1 MNFTTSINSSI
12 SRALFSKN
20 ILLIA
25 LFFLSISVKGQKIV
39 IAEGDTSIC
48 IENKITLN
56 ARFSIGTFIYFH
68 SANGKAYFL
77 DTVARSWTDA
87 NAAAELNGM
96 KLWMIKQIGESSD
109 VWNKIPSKSK
119 TTNSFFWIGLRQE
132 NNADLTGGPDAGWKW
147 VDGTLLDP
155 AIAKWAT
162 GEPDNFFQATPQAD
176 YGSIGINGTQNV
188 ISDMP
193 NNLTIT
199 YKGYAIAQIDI
210 SGPPVFTWQS
220 KTGSASN
227 PDVTT
232 AIPNHIVQP
241 LAATTYTVKV
251 DLNSILPQISKPI
264 NVTVNKPS
272 QAATFTVDPNSVD
285 CLLQNKF
292 TFLLDQ
298 SGISDPLN
306 AHFLWDFGDGNKSIL
321 GSSQTHEYSK
331 AGSFTVS
338 LTVTDKNG
346 CSAPYKMTPPL
357 VVRDAPLPT
366 IIKVNQA
373 VICEGQ
379 ESVLSVLT
387 PQDLVDYKWYDGSG
401 NFLIAGLE
409 YKTKIGGKYTLE
421 ATLQSSGC
429 KESVDTIIKVNSLP
443 PTPLI
448 KSSKS
453 IVCQNDI
460 LSLSKVSL
468 PNDNK
473 LAYSIWYSDALPNK
487 RDTTP
492 PLDKYIA
499 KAPSNMG
506 SNPQTINFY
515 VITTDKNK
523 CNSLPSLAY
532 PITFNPSPTVQI
544 SSKGE
549 PTVFCTG
556 GSVELTI
563 VGGMQSGFTYDW
575 LRDNN
580 SISLT
585 NTITNLV
592 TSTGAYQVEVIN
604 STTQCSS
611 KSTPINVEVNEFPS
625 KPLIIPDPSTP
636 EITTADIKIC
646 PGKNAKL
653 NTNSL
658 LDASYQWFFNEVPIP
673 SATGVSITIKDVGAY
688 TVKTTLKGC
697 STPSDNLEVFLLPE
711 PKGIFIPP
719 VFRSICDGDSLK
731 LSSSNADNYQWYLN
745 YKPISLATQS
755 ILYAKSSGVYQVEFS
770 TAKGCKKISDSL
782 AILSTLKKPTAV
794 FNYDFYCV
802 NTSSSFTNYSKIENS
817 GPVTYL
823 WEFKN
828 GETSDL
834 PDVTH
839 VFPTPGGYDVKLK
852 VIPSYCPQL
861 VDSSIAHIDVKSPD
875 QGMQLAPV
883 EARAGKPISLI
894 EQRVGK
900 TYEWIPSTGLDNPAS
915 ATPLLN
921 PTTEQLYKI
930 NVKNIAGCVTV
941 DSLLVRI
948 FDEQDIF
955 IAGGFTPNNDGIND
969 KVFPFLVGIPS
980 FHYLKIFNRW
990 GNLVFQ
996 TTSVNPEMGWDG
1008 KYKGRDQ
1015 PADTY
1020 TWVVEAEGDNG
1031 KVFRKSGSVILIR

>member
-12 SRALFSKN
+12 SRTFFSKN

-25 LFFLSISVKGQKIV
+25 LFFLSISVRGQQKIV

-56 ARFSIGTFIYFH
+56 ARFSIGTFVYFH

-77 DTVARSWTDA
+77 DTVARSWTEA
-87 NAAAELNGM
+87 NAAAEFNGM

-119 TTNSFFWIGLRQE
+119 TTNSFFWIGLLQE
-132 NNADLTGGPDAGWKW
+132 NKADLTGGPDAGWKW
-147 VDGTLLDP
+147 VDGTLLDL

-162 GEPDNFFQATPQAD
+162 GEPDNFFQASPQAD

-188 ISDMP
+188 LSDMP
-193 NNLTIT
+193 NNLPIT

-210 SGPPVFTWQS
+210 SGSPVFTWQS
-220 KTGSASN
+220 KTGSTSN

-251 DLNSILPQISKPI
+251 DLNSFHQTSKPI

-272 QAATFTVDPNSVD
+272 QAATFTVDVNSVD

-306 AHFLWDFGDGNKSIL
+306 AHFLWEFGDGNKSIL

-331 AGSFTVS
+331 AGPFTVS

-346 CSAPYKMTPPL
+346 CSSVYKMPSPL

-366 IIKVNQA
+366 IIKVPQA

-379 ESVLSVLT
+379 EAVLSVFN
-387 PQDLVDYKWYDGSG
+387 PQDLVDYKWYDRSG
-401 NFLIAGLE
+401 NLLITGLE

-421 ATLQSSGC
+421 TTLRSSGC
-429 KESVDTIIKVNSLP
+429 KESVDTVIIVNLP
-443 PTPLI
+443 PTRPI
-448 KSSKS
+448 FKSSES
-453 IVCQNDI
+453 NVCQNDI
-460 LSLSKVSL
+460 LLLSTIPTTENLVSF
-468 PNDNK
+468 
-473 LAYSIWYSDALPNK
+473 IWYSDALPK
-487 RDTTP
+487 RDTT
-492 PLDKYIA
+492 LLGKYIA
-499 KAPSNMG
+499 KAPSSMG
-506 SNPQTINFY
+506 SNPQNINFY

-523 CNSLPSLAY
+523 CNSQPSLAY
-532 PITFNPSPTVQI
+532 SITFYPSPTVQI

-580 SISLT
+580 SISLN

-604 STTQCSS
+604 SITQCSS

-636 EITTADIKIC
+636 EITAAGIKIC
-646 PGKNAKL
+646 PGKNTKL

-658 LDASYQWFFNEVPIP
+658 LDASYQWFFNDVPIP
-673 SATGVSITIKDVGAY
+673 SANGVNITIKDVGTY
-688 TVKTTLKGC
+688 TVKTSLKGC
-697 STPSDNLEVFLLPE
+697 STTSDKKEVFLLPE
-711 PKGIFIPP
+711 PQGIFMPP

-731 LSSSNADNYQWYLN
+731 LTSSDADNYQWHLN
-745 YKPISLATQS
+745 YKPISLATQP

-770 TAKGCKKISDSL
+770 TAQGCKKISDSL
-782 AILSTLKKPTAV
+782 VILSTLKKPTAV

-802 NTSSSFTNYSKIENS
+802 NASSSFTNYSKIENS
-817 GPVTYL
+817 GPVNYL
-823 WEFKN
+823 WEFQN
-828 GETSDL
+828 GETADSAN
-834 PDVTH
+834 PTH
-839 VFPTPGGYDVKLK
+839 VFTTSGLYNVKLK
-852 VIPSYCPQL
+852 VIPTYCPQL
-861 VDSSIAHIDVKSPD
+861 VDSSIAQIDVKSPD
-875 QGMQLAPV
+875 QGIQISPI
-883 EARAGKPISLI
+883 EAIVGKPISLI

-915 ATPLLN
+915 ATPLLT
-921 PTTEQLYKI
+921 PTTEQFYKVK
-930 NVKNIAGCVTV
+930 VKNNAGCVTV

-948 FDEQDIF
+948 FDEHDIY
-955 IAGGFTPNNDGIND
+955 IAGGFTPNNDGKND
-969 KVFPFLVGIPS
+969 KVFPFLVGINS

-996 TTSVNPEMGWDG
+996 TTSVDPQMGWDG
-1008 KYKGRDQ
+1008 KYQGRDQ

-1020 TWVVEAEGDNG
+1020 TWVVEAEGNSG
-1031 KVFRKSGSVILIR
+1031 KVFRKSGSLILIR